1 MEKERQWQEKLRR
14 DEEEHNHLNFNKD
27 DVIQVLEQQENWW
40 LGELNGEQGWFPKT
54 YVTLL
59 GEALRMFL
67 SQGKSVKANSSHM
80 IIPHMWHTLQLMYI
94 TAFTGIMCNF
104 VVHYLACN
112 SVGVDV
118 HAFVLLSEYVAL
130 YTYESPEPGDL
141 IFTEGDVILVSKR
154 EGEWWNGSIGNRT
167 GLFPGNY
174 VKPKET
180 DVRAHITY

>member
-14 DEEEHNHLNFNKD
+14 DEEERQRRL
-27 DVIQVLEQQENWW
+27 QEERENWW

-54 YVTLL
+54 YIFVP
-59 GEALRMFL
+59 L
-67 SQGKSVKANSSHM
+67 SVCSIKSPPPDSSESSDS
-80 IIPHMWHTLQLMYI
+80 LQLEGNKSSSLMYI